1 VEDHHVDRP
10 GVEALQGVELTGTNS
25 SIGLIALIKQCSLG
39 VCLRMLVGGEK
50 SPRREI
56 VEQKDQFSSPFC

>member
-1 VEDHHVDRP
+1 
-10 GVEALQGVELTGTNS
+10 
-25 SIGLIALIKQCSLG
+25 LIALIKQCSLG

>member
-1 VEDHHVDRP
+1 
-10 GVEALQGVELTGTNS
+10 
-25 SIGLIALIKQCSLG
+25 LIALIKQCSLG
-39 VCLRMLVGGEK
+39 VRLRMLVGGEK